1 MCGAAQHNRVAV
13 PLEARIEHLSD
24 GAAEAHRIAGGEQAG
39 DRLARQVRVA
49 DLDPGVAVAGEGQG
63 GLAQGLALERQLAV
77 APSQLAGDRLG
88 RDRVGLFG
96 RAMHGVG
103 QGEPRIGAER
113 QGLAGAE
120 QRRGRDT
127 DQALADQ
134 QIDRVVGE
142 LADAEEAV
150 LSLNAQLA
158 EAKEAE
164 ASEARWAAQYKQQ
177 RDKAKER
184 EEKLKTMLL
193 DPTTVHINMM
203 RGIIAKLDW
212 PTLEHIHGN
221 HPLRA
226 QRDALLEALEELRDA
241 PWLNL
246 PGRAGEIVEA
256 AIALAK
262 GGGQ

>member
-1 MCGAAQHNRVAV
+1 MIDDWRNRTRREKDSAISWEEKHNAV
-13 PLEARIEHLSD
+13 KR
-24 GAAEAHRIAGGEQAG
+24 
-39 DRLARQVRVA
+39 
-49 DLDPGVAVAGEGQG
+49 
-63 GLAQGLALERQLAV
+63 
-77 APSQLAGDRLG
+77 
-88 RDRVGLFG
+88 
-96 RAMHGVG
+96 
-103 QGEPRIGAER
+103 
-113 QGLAGAE
+113 
-120 QRRGRDT
+120 
-127 DQALADQ
+127 
-134 QIDRVVGE
+134 E

-164 ASEARWAAQYKQQ
+164 ASEARWAAQYKQE
-177 RDKAKER
+177 RDEANER

-193 DPTTVHINMM
+193 DPATVHINML
-203 RGIIAKLDW
+203 RGTIAKLDW